1 MHRRGCRSYKSSYPR
16 RSRRFG
22 RCHRR
27 RHVVR
32 CHSRRREA
40 TANSLT
46 VERATN
52 AVVLQRCSK
61 RGGVSSGEASRQ
73 VGRQAQLKHSRDGG
87 TCYCCVFGEKT
98 TQASKQDVFCESGGE
113 NCWYFPAKQR
123 KRRESGVKAVA
134 NPQRICE
141 SG

>member
-46 VERATN
+46 VERATD
-52 AVVLQRCSK
+52 AVVVVIAVAVVVEIL
-61 RGGVSSGEASRQ
+61 E
-73 VGRQAQLKHSRDGG
+73 
-87 TCYCCVFGEKT
+87 YVFGCKMVPIKLCSTETYSRLRACTAQVKT
-98 TQASKQDVFCESGGE
+98 ELISKFVGFVGTYDSHTQYNLLFERDC
-113 NCWYFPAKQR
+113 
-123 KRRESGVKAVA
+123 
-134 NPQRICE
+134 
-141 SG
+141 